1 MYWPAKLQQGENE
14 LRKVSKLRLK
24 WPEVKIG
31 MAFKKDTIKRGAFD
45 TKNLSKSYA
54 YEKYFGKKY
63 ILRYWQLFCA
73 FSTRNLDELTFYF

>member
-45 TKNLSKSYA
+45 KKLLKSCD